1 MIEFKAVSKTYP
13 GSENPVVN
21 DLSFEVLEGEI
32 CVLVGPSG
40 CGKTTSMR
48 MVNRLIEITEGEILI
63 DGEPNTAMSGT
74 QLRRKIGYAIQQIGL
89 FPHRTIADNIGT
101 VPNLLGWDKSRIK
114 SRVDELLDTVG
125 LAPDDYRDRYPAE
138 LSGGQQQR
146 VGVARALAADP
157 PIMLM
162 DEPFGAVDPI
172 TREGL
177 QDEFLRIQQ
186 DIKKTIVFVT
196 HDIDE
201 AIKMG
206 NKIAILKQG
215 GVLAQYDTP
224 ENILASPTPSSSP
237 RSWAETGSS
246 SGSRSRASARWTSS
260 RPTAAPTDLLRIN
273 EGLSVKDAL
282 SELIGSGY
290 SRAVVEKD
298 GDNRLLTFDAIE
310 ELMGGT
316 SGEPSN
322 GGESLRVSGPA
333 LLLLQDVLGEPKIH
347 RLGVAQGELLGG
359 YSAGLPGAHLPL
371 FHLRRGGPGSS
382 RSPSEY
388 SRPAT
393 ARSTR
398 RSPSLPAYCTPYR
411 ASRSSP
417 S

>member
-1 MIEFKAVSKTYP
+1 MIEFKQVSKTYP
-13 GSENPVVN
+13 GSDNPVVK
-21 DLSFEVLEGEI
+21 DLSFEVPEGEI

-40 CGKTTSMR
+40 CGKTTTMR

-101 VPNLLGWDKSRIK
+101 VPHLLGWDKGRIRD
-114 SRVDELLDTVG
+114 RVDALLDTVG
-125 LAPDDYRDRYPAE
+125 LSPDEYRDRYPAE

-177 QDEFLRIQQ
+177 QDEFLRIQE

-215 GVLAQYDTP
+215 GILAQYDTP
-224 ENILASPTPSSSP
+224 ENIL
-237 RSWAETGSS
+237 
-246 SGSRSRASARWTSS
+246 S
-260 RPTAAPTDLLRIN
+260 RPDSEFVSSFVGADRVLKRLSLTRVGEMDLEQAN
-273 EGLSVKDAL
+273 GATEGLPRISYRMTARAAL
-282 SELIGSGY
+282 SELLGSGQ
-290 SRAVVEKD
+290 SRAVVEME
-298 GDNRLLTFDAIE
+298 GENRLLTFEAIE
-310 ELMGGT
+310 ALT
-316 SGEPSN
+316 STAE
-322 GGESLRVSGPA
+322 
-333 LLLLQDVLGEPKIH
+333 Q
-347 RLGVAQGELLGG
+347 
-359 YSAGLPGAHLPL
+359 SA
-371 FHLRRGGPGSS
+371 
-382 RSPSEY
+382 
-388 SRPAT
+388 
-393 ARSTR
+393 
-398 RSPSLPAYCTPYR
+398 
-411 ASRSSP
+411 
-417 S
+417 

>member
-1 MIEFKAVSKTYP
+1 MIEFRQVSKTYP
-13 GSENPVVN
+13 GSGSQVVK
-21 DLSFEVLEGEI
+21 DLSFEVPEGEI

-101 VPNLLGWDKSRIK
+101 VPNLLGWDKGRIK

-125 LAPDDYRDRYPAE
+125 LSPDEYRDRYPAE

-201 AIKMG
+201 AIKIG
-206 NKIAILKQG
+206 DKIAILKQG

-224 ENILASPTPSSSP
+224 ETILANPNSEFVASFVGTDRILKRLSLVRVGDMRLEPANGEAEDLP
-237 RSWAETGSS
+237 RIDG
-246 SGSRSRASARWTSS
+246 
-260 RPTAAPTDLLRIN
+260 N
-273 EGLSVKDAL
+273 LSVRDAL
-282 SELIGSGY
+282 SEIIGSG
-290 SRAVVEKD
+290 STKGVVERD
-298 GDNRLLTFDAIE
+298 GESGLLTLDAIE
-310 ELMGGT
+310 KL
-316 SGEPSN
+316 
-322 GGESLRVSGPA
+322 
-333 LLLLQDVLGEPKIH
+333 
-347 RLGVAQGELLGG
+347 
-359 YSAGLPGAHLPL
+359 
-371 FHLRRGGPGSS
+371 S
-382 RSPSEY
+382 RARHD
-388 SRPAT
+388 SRD
-393 ARSTR
+393 
-398 RSPSLPAYCTPYR
+398 
-411 ASRSSP
+411 
-417 S
+417 

>member
-1 MIEFKAVSKTYP
+1 MIEFREVSKTYP
-13 GSENPVVN
+13 GSDKPVVN
-21 DLSFEVLEGEI
+21 DLSFEVPDGEI

-114 SRVDELLDTVG
+114 NRVDELLDTVG
-125 LAPDDYRDRYPAE
+125 LPPDEYRDRYPAE

-206 NKIAILKQG
+206 DKIAILKQG

-224 ENILASPTPSSSP
+224 ENIL
-237 RSWAETGSS
+237 
-246 SGSRSRASARWTSS
+246 S
-260 RPTAAPTDLLRIN
+260 RPDSEFVSSFVGGDRVLKRLSLTRVGEMDLEPANGGTDELLKIN
-273 EGLSVKDAL
+273 GGLSVKDAL
-282 SELIGSGY
+282 SELIGSGH
-290 SRAVVEKD
+290 SRAVVERD
-298 GDNRLLTFDAIE
+298 SGNGLLTFEAIE
-310 ELMGGT
+310 DLMGGA
-316 SGEPSN
+316 SNEGSN
-322 GGESLRVSGPA
+322 GE
-333 LLLLQDVLGEPKIH
+333 ET
-347 RLGVAQGELLGG
+347 
-359 YSAGLPGAHLPL
+359 SA
-371 FHLRRGGPGSS
+371 
-382 RSPSEY
+382 
-388 SRPAT
+388 
-393 ARSTR
+393 
-398 RSPSLPAYCTPYR
+398 
-411 ASRSSP
+411 
-417 S
+417 